1 MNLTKDGFTKMW
13 TIKLVST
20 DFDKIMKDYEYIKA
34 RYKKLLIIKTR
45 EEIIEEKKQENSKKW
60 FFQKLK
66 DLIP

>member
-1 MNLTKDGFTKMW
+1 MW